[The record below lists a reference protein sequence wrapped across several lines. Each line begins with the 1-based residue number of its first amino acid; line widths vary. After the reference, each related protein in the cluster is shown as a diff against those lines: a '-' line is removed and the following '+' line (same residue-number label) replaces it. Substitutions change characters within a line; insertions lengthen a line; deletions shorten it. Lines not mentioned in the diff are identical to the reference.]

1 MLVYRL
7 NVSALRFVGFRTND
21 ANRFVRWE
29 KFMAEHKTAG
39 QVSEEVSAF
48 QFGRYG
54 GNSILR

>member
-1 MLVYRL
+1 LLVYRL
-7 NVSALRFVGFRTND
+7 NVSALRFVGVPDND

-29 KFMAEHKTAG
+29 KFMAEHKTAARLG
-39 QVSEEVSAF
+39 EEVSAF